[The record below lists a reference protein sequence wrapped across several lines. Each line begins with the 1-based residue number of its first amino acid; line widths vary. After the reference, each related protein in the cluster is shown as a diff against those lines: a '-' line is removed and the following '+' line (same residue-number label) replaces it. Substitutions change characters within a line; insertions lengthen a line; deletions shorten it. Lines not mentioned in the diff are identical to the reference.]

1 MSYFNCSILY
11 IKSQSWIQF
20 YDIMS
25 IMNDQ
30 VTPAETTE
38 LLRLAEQALAS
49 PGDFVELG
57 CYRGDT
63 SVLLGKLI
71 ASHNQATTSIHNLR
85 PNSHSRL
92 DTTCGKP
99 VENYQQAVDILCKNS
114 RESVENQCKTPRHLW
129 IYDSF
134 AGLPAKTVEDASGA
148 GANFQA
154 GELLVSKRE
163 VVDKI
168 RRAGL
173 RNVIIKK
180 AWFNQLADRDL
191 PSQIAFAFL
200 DGDLYSSIKASL
212 HLVAPRLA
220 PQGIMVVHDYNNPE
234 LPGSARAVDEF
245 LRAHSAYRLQVRYS
259 LAIIVDSSSK

>member
-1 MSYFNCSILY
+1 
-11 IKSQSWIQF
+11 
-20 YDIMS
+20 MS

-30 VTPAETTE
+30 VTLVETAE
-38 LLRLAEQALAS
+38 LLRLAEQALAL

-63 SVLLGKLI
+63 SVLLGKLL
-71 ASHNQATTSIHNLR
+71 ASQAKTTPSNSNR
-85 PNSHSRL
+85 QPNSPAQL
-92 DTTCGKP
+92 AAACGKP
-99 VENYQQAVDILCKNS
+99 VEKSHKLVDNLCKKS
-114 RESVENQCKTPRHLW
+114 QESVENQCKTPQRLW

-163 VVDKI
+163 VVNKI

-173 RNVIIKK
+173 KNVIIKK
-180 AWFNQLADRDL
+180 AWFDQLTDQDL
-191 PSQIAFAFL
+191 PPQIAFAFL
-200 DGDLYSSIKASL
+200 DGDLYDSIKTSL
-212 HLVAPRLA
+212 HLVAPRLVS
-220 PQGIMVVHDYNNPE
+220 QGIMVVHDYNNPE

-245 LRAHSAYRLQVRYS
+245 LRAHPRYRLQVRRS
-259 LAIIVDSSSK
+259 LAIITDSNSKCQNL